1 MIGAS
6 GCRGDGEE
14 VITLISESAFQQT
27 VVELARALGYIVGF
41 THDARKSEP
50 GEPDLRMVHKEQGRV
65 LFLELKTEKGRLTK
79 GRWNKAGTRF
89 MPGQNDW
96 AEALN
101 ACPGA
106 EYYLFRPSD
115 WDEIEAVL
123 KP

>member
-1 MIGAS
+1 M
-6 GCRGDGEE
+6 
-14 VITLISESAFQQT
+14 TLINEKDFQQS
-27 VVELARALGYIVGF
+27 VVELARALDWIVGW

-65 LFLELKTEKGRLTK
+65 LFVELKSEKGKLTK
-79 GRWNKAGTRF
+79 GRWNKAGTRWL
-89 MPGQNDW
+89 PGQDTW

-101 ACPGA
+101 ACPGT

-115 WDEIEAVL
+115 WDEIEEVL